1 MGSSP
6 LGVGPL
12 GVGPLGVSHLTPL
25 TPPLTT
31 PTPPARGSGS
41 KADAMYFLL
50 SGRATVV
57 NDKGV
62 RVKSFV
68 EGSFFGEVGCMLG
81 GVRSADVVAASTCQ
95 LQVGTRDQFHASND
109 FHDFT
114 ITKFFL
120 TQAISK

>member
-1 MGSSP
+1 
-6 LGVGPL
+6 
-12 GVGPLGVSHLTPL
+12 
-25 TPPLTT
+25 
-31 PTPPARGSGS
+31 
-41 KADAMYFLL
+41 MYFLL

-95 LQVGTRDQFHASND
+95 LQVGSRDQFHASND

-114 ITKFFL
+114 ITKFYLNHAINKQMVIRSLFNYVKVSMKLHPNL
-120 TQAISK
+120 TNS